1 MRTGMLVARLRSLGV
16 QQRVKPHAWQHSQ
29 TSPGGIE
36 GRKPP
41 ALRAFGL
48 GPAWGQCRPA
58 DSPEMPEG
66 DPGAESGRGQ
76 RGSQTTPG

>member
-1 MRTGMLVARLRSLGV
+1 MLMVLMARLSSLGL
-16 QQRVKPHAWQHSQ
+16 QQKVKPHAWQHSQ
-29 TSPGGIE
+29 TSAGGNE
-36 GRKPP
+36 ERKPP

-66 DPGAESGRGQ
+66 DLAAKSGRGQ
-76 RGSQTTPG
+76 WGSQMTPG